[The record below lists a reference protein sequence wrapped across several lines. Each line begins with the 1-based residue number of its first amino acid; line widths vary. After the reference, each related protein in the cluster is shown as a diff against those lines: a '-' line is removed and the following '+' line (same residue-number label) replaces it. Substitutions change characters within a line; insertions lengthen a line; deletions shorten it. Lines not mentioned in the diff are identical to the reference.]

1 MCRDDSTRRMSRYD
15 KRNPLSPFDGRC
27 FEFLK
32 VKEKRSLEKV
42 STTLGG
48 NLLICLR
55 GPYSSTVEEVARS
68 LEVPPLSQQCLK
80 LEFEVFVL
88 SRCMQEFIIKD
99 RCSRSEA
106 EGGEG
111 SCPKSNVCVLLICGP
126 VRSKIWIVRRKALL
140 HFLY

>member
-68 LEVPPLSQQCLK
+68 LEVPP
-80 LEFEVFVL
+80 
-88 SRCMQEFIIKD
+88 
-99 RCSRSEA
+99 SESTMP
-106 EGGEG
+106 ET
-111 SCPKSNVCVLLICGP
+111 
-126 VRSKIWIVRRKALL
+126 
-140 HFLY
+140 